1 MKLKKQ
7 HYIGL
12 GFAALIIIGSI
23 IGAFYSTDDR
33 LYYFTS
39 GLAFVVGALPF
50 LGTLILETKE
60 ERDKEAM
67 FLEFARDLAEGVKS
81 GTPISRSVLNVQ
93 NKNYGSL
100 TKHIQKLGNQVSLGI
115 PIKDALETLSRD
127 VGSTVISRAITLIRE
142 AEKAGGDIEVI
153 LDSVVFSISQT
164 EVLKKERRAAIYNLV
179 VQGYIIFFIFIAIML
194 VMQFKIFPIVTN
206 FNLED
211 TGGSG
216 GSGGLNFATGAGF
229 ALGSSSLT
237 PDEIANSFLF
247 LLFTQ
252 GFFMGLI
259 IGKIS
264 EGKIKPGLKHSII
277 LVALAWIIST
287 GANLFAG

>member
-7 HYIGL
+7 HYIGI
-12 GFAALIIIGSI
+12 GFAVLIVIGSI
-23 IGAFYSTDDR
+23 IGSFYSEDDR
-33 LYYFTS
+33 VYYFTS
-39 GLAFVVGALPF
+39 GLAFVVGSLPF
-50 LGTLILETKE
+50 LGTIILESQE
-60 ERDKEAM
+60 EKDKEAR

-81 GTPISRSVLNVQ
+81 GTPISRSVINVQ
-93 NKNYGSL
+93 NKDYGSL

-115 PIKDALETLSRD
+115 PIKNALETLSRD
-127 VGSTVISRAITLIRE
+127 VGSEVISRAITLIRE

-194 VMQFKIFPIVTN
+194 VMQFKIFPIVTD

-211 TGGSG
+211 SG
-216 GSGGLNFATGAGF
+216 GSMSGGGLNFGSGF
-229 ALGSSSLT
+229 SFGSSSLG
-237 PDEIANSFLF
+237 PEEISKSFIF

-252 GFFMGLI
+252 GLFMGLI

-264 EGKIKPGLKHSII
+264 EGKIKPGIKHSII
-277 LVALAWIIST
+277 LIALAWIIST
-287 GANLFAG
+287 GANLFLG